1 MTLDNWTGKLK
12 IKLVSLPAN
21 SKFTLGVAKLEDIV
35 KAKGIYPLKEQTK
48 IFFIDTSGATQ
59 NHQYNHIVSIKN
71 GDQMFAV
78 VKKANLKII
87 ANGDQCCYHL
97 NQKEKLCIF
106 FSMEGLCEIDMV
118 YLYMKE

>member
-35 KAKGIYPLKEQTK
+35 KAKGIYPLKEQAK

-59 NHQYNHIVSIKN
+59 NHQYNHIISMI
-71 GDQMFAV
+71 FI
-78 VKKANLKII
+78 LKSRERSLPYSPDYKI
-87 ANGDQCCYHL
+87 DTCLY
-97 NQKEKLCIF
+97 F
-106 FSMEGLCEIDMV
+106 FCL
-118 YLYMKE
+118 